1 MKLKLI
7 KATDQNSTI
16 TVNDELFV
24 KKPNKVLV
32 AQAIRVYL
40 SNQRQG
46 TSKTQTRSDV
56 SRTSKKMYKQ
66 KGTGGAR
73 HGDKTATL
81 FVGGAVAHGPRGIEN
96 WKKSLSNKMKR
107 LAMKNVLTIQ
117 VKNIIITDEI
127 LKSNGK
133 TKEAKQF
140 LTKVGLADKKVVI
153 VLPDTLP
160 LVLRSFR
167 NIKNILLVNAKRL
180 NVYEVAL
187 ADNILITT
195 QAWKILEQRLVVSK
209 QAKESAKK
217 AVGKTAVKT
226 VSKKITTK
234 SVAKSAKSVAKPA
247 AKSAAKS
254 TAKSVTKK
262 TAGKTIKKAKKAA
275 K

>member
-16 TVNDELFV
+16 TVSDELFV
-24 KKPNKVLV
+24 AKLNQVLI
-32 AQAIRVYL
+32 AQSIRVYL

-56 SRTSKKMYKQ
+56 SRTSKKLYKQ

-73 HGDKTATL
+73 HGAKTANL
-81 FVGGAVAHGPRGIEN
+81 FVGGATAHGPRGVEN
-96 WKKSLSNKMKR
+96 WKKSLSSRMKR
-107 LAMKNVLTIQ
+107 LAMRNILTLQ
-117 VKNIIITDEI
+117 AKNIIITDEI

-153 VLPDTLP
+153 VLANTMP

-167 NIKNILLVNAKRL
+167 NIQGILTVNAKRL
-180 NVYEVAL
+180 SVYEVAL

-195 QAWKILEQRLVVSK
+195 KAWKMLEQRLSADKETKKETKKVTKAPEVAKVKKTAKTPKVVKVKKVVKTSVT
-209 QAKESAKK
+209 AKVKKTAAVKKTTKVKKTATVKK
-217 AVGKTAVKT
+217 AVK
-226 VSKKITTK
+226 
-234 SVAKSAKSVAKPA
+234 
-247 AKSAAKS
+247 
-254 TAKSVTKK
+254 
-262 TAGKTIKKAKKAA
+262 
-275 K
+275 

>member
-16 TVNDELFV
+16 TVSDELFV
-24 KKPNKVLV
+24 KKINKVLV
-32 AQAIRVYL
+32 AQAVRVYL

-56 SRTSKKMYKQ
+56 SRTGRKMYKQ

-96 WKKSLSNKMKR
+96 WKKSLLSKMKR

-117 VKNIIITDEI
+117 AKNIVITDEI

-140 LTKVGLADKKVVI
+140 LTKVGLADKKVVL
-153 VLPDTLP
+153 VLPNTLP

-167 NIKNILLVNAKRL
+167 NIKNVLIVNAKRL

-187 ADNILITT
+187 ADSILITT
-195 QAWKILEQRLVVSK
+195 EAWKILEQRLTVDKKESK
-209 QAKESAKK
+209 AAKEQAKEPVKKTSVIKTTTKK
-217 AVGKTAVKT
+217 AAAKSPT
-226 VSKKITTK
+226 KITTKKVVAKSATK
-234 SVAKSAKSVAKPA
+234 SVAKKIKAKS
-247 AKSAAKS
+247 S
-254 TAKSVTKK
+254 
-262 TAGKTIKKAKKAA
+262 KAKKAA